1 MGRSDITFTIQAED
15 DDGNLSDS
23 SSVRS
28 GAQPARVRIPVV
40 GLEKA
45 IFGRA
50 SSVNSDGALTPV
62 AATLN
67 RWRGA
72 SVGGALT
79 IFVELHRAKNS
90 DELLVGSG
98 HGVTSIVSSWRWDAQ
113 SEIGILS
120 LEGSRSARASDFRSV
135 LSFLQLRSAVDSSD
149 SYRRILVRPDIS
161 GSAFRKDFHVRE
173 VKVYVNDAPSAPAAG
188 LDDHA
193 VKEDVASDHA
203 TATYQVPKFTDDE
216 DTELRYE
223 AKLVVVGRKNVESL
237 FGLPQWMNFD
247 GSPGSR
253 TFTFTPDKSWHAGE
267 YRLRVTATDSGGL
280 SDSEDFVVAVAEVN
294 DAPKVPAVGLS
305 EHTVTEDESAV
316 TYQVPK
322 FTDDEDTELRY
333 EAKLVQGGKAGALP
347 KWVAF
352 DAGSRTFTFTP
363 DKSWHAGKYTLR
375 VRGTDSGG
383 LSDSVDFVVTV
394 KDVNDAPIA
403 SRLRGC
409 GGCVCDLSVLRL
421 RTRKRLRRV
430 LYTAPI
436 CLFFPLRLPGRF
448 CSRALLRRRSVL
460 PVRRVRFGR
469 DGTPPR
475 ARRSLFRTGYRSMEV
490 SVCFVFRPRRVRMW
504 ADMRCVFVGGTRA
517 GRRRRRILRCAYL
530 PRRMFR

>member
-1 MGRSDITFTIQAED
+1 M
-15 DDGNLSDS
+15 
-23 SSVRS
+23 
-28 GAQPARVRIPVV
+28 
-40 GLEKA
+40 
-45 IFGRA
+45 
-50 SSVNSDGALTPV
+50 
-62 AATLN
+62 
-67 RWRGA
+67 
-72 SVGGALT
+72 
-79 IFVELHRAKNS
+79 
-90 DELLVGSG
+90 
-98 HGVTSIVSSWRWDAQ
+98 
-113 SEIGILS
+113 
-120 LEGSRSARASDFRSV
+120 
-135 LSFLQLRSAVDSSD
+135 
-149 SYRRILVRPDIS
+149 
-161 GSAFRKDFHVRE
+161 RE

-294 DAPKVPAVGLS
+294 DAPKAPAVGLS

-322 FTDDEDTELRY
+322 FTDDEDDAARTELRY

-403 SRLRGC
+403 RRLRGC
-409 GGCVCDLSVLRL
+409 GGCVCDLSVSC
-421 RTRKRLRRV
+421 V
-430 LYTAPI
+430 Y
-436 CLFFPLRLPGRF
+436 GR
-448 CSRALLRRRSVL
+448 
-460 PVRRVRFGR
+460 GN
-469 DGTPPR
+469 
-475 ARRSLFRTGYRSMEV
+475 
-490 SVCFVFRPRRVRMW
+490 
-504 ADMRCVFVGGTRA
+504 VFVGSCIQRPFACFSLVVWRGGFVRGLSCVGAEFFRVGGIGSVESGLFRA
-517 GRRRRRILRCAYL
+517 HGGFSSGLDIV
-530 PRRMFR
+530 